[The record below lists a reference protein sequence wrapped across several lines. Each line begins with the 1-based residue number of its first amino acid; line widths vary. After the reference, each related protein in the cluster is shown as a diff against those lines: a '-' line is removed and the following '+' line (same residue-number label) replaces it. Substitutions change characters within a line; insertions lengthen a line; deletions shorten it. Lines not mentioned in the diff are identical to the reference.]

1 MTTHKINIIVALI
14 TILIGVGTL
23 LLLPSQ
29 VSQETIASITDT
41 NSPAFFPIIAAFLV
55 ILCALILLFKT
66 ITLDKRAQDRLEMFP
81 YPRLLLV
88 MSFIFT
94 SYSFLIWFIGM
105 ITASILM
112 IPAMAYV
119 LGYRKIL
126 IILAVAVFAPII
138 LYILFEKFLLIILPH
153 GIIF

>member
-1 MTTHKINIIVALI
+1 
-14 TILIGVGTL
+14 VGTL

-29 VSQETIASITDT
+29 VSQETIASITNT

-94 SYSFLIWFIGM
+94 SYSSLIWFIGM